1 MIRRE
6 LKFRLVV
13 ADVDGT
19 LVEKGGDI
27 RDEVREA
34 VRAYRAR
41 GGVFT
46 LATGRPVGGVRH
58 YAEQLGLDVPAIVFN
73 GAVIYDFAADR
84 VLHRTL
90 LPLDLAVR
98 ALTLAREHP
107 VDPFMYGGSE
117 ILVEALSPRVEAYMR
132 KDRVRCLPVGDLA
145 AYLRRTGLRP
155 PKLLFYGEVAESV
168 RLMERLRREG
178 WPDINYVQSD
188 ADFIELLPQGT
199 SKGRALEWLAR
210 HLDIPLAEVMAIGD
224 HHNDLDLLRRAGL
237 GVAVANAEA
246 AVRAEAARVTRA
258 PCGLGVAEVLAVA
271 VGEGFFEPVKDF

>member
-1 MIRRE
+1 MRY
-6 LKFRLVV
+6 RLVV

-27 RDEVREA
+27 RPEVREA
-34 VRAYRAR
+34 VDAYRGR

-84 VLHRTL
+84 VLRQTA
-90 LPLDLAVR
+90 LPLDLARR

-107 VDPFMYGGSE
+107 VDPFMYEGNE
-117 ILVEALSPRVEAYMR
+117 ILVGAVTERVEAYMR
-132 KDRVRCLPVGDLA
+132 KDRVRCRPVGDLA
-145 AYLRRTGLRP
+145 AHLGRTGLRP

-168 RLMERLRREG
+168 RLMERLRGEG
-178 WPDINYVQSD
+178 WTGLNYVQSD
-188 ADFIELLPQGT
+188 AGFIELLPEDT

-210 HLDIPLAEVMAIGD
+210 HLDVPLDRVMAIGD

-237 GVAVANAEA
+237 GVAVANAEP

-258 PCGLGVAEVLAVA
+258 AYGLGVAEALAA
-271 VGEGFFEPVKDF
+271 VGEGFSE